1 MTIKITNLPAQVT
14 HVDLTELFASYG
26 PVQTVE
32 ILETENTATVAL
44 AGDED
49 LAIQTLNGQAWR
61 GSTLALK
68 LDDDATGRGPHDP
81 P

>member
-1 MTIKITNLPAQVT
+1 MTIKVTNLPAQVT

-26 PVQTVE
+26 AVEAVE
-32 ILETENTATVAL
+32 IFETENTATVAL
-44 AGDED
+44 AAGEEQ
-49 LAIQTLNGQAWR
+49 AIQALNGQAWR
-61 GSTLALK
+61 EITLALE

>member
-1 MTIKITNLPAQVT
+1 MTIKVTNLPAQVT

-26 PVQTVE
+26 AVQTVE
-32 ILETENTATVAL
+32 VLETENTATVAL
-44 AGDED
+44 AEGED
-49 LAIQTLNGQAWR
+49 QAIQSLNGQTWR
-61 GSTLALK
+61 GVTLALK